1 MPTDNSTPNGGRII
15 VPQPPLA
22 HKHNVT
28 DLIGLDVGT
37 IPVGSVPKYTSTGW
51 TAAPIIPDGT
61 PNAPTITSTSTSSY
75 VTGQDPATATSV
87 TVNLA
92 APTTNT
98 DGSAFYGAQQYF
110 VRWRYEDSSLSSTP
124 SSWAVIPGLGAASSI
139 SFFNV
144 RQKTTLSVQVAV
156 IDIYS
161 HQSAWSSTT
170 AVTTFTPSNP
180 QTPSAPTVTS
190 KLGGINVVWDGLT
203 AAGGAMD
210 ADLDR
215 VDIYYRSGA
224 TFTSLSQA
232 TKWDSMYRAGW
243 NLITNLAVDT
253 TYYVALVAYNL
264 AGGVSGISTVS
275 SVTVQKLSSTETLSI
290 SSAQIAS
297 IDAGT
302 ITVGTLSANRI
313 AANSISVDR
322 LAAGTMSANVVL
334 GGTFA
339 TSSSTS
345 ANRVVMSSSGIAA
358 YGGTGAS
365 AGSVQTFLLD
375 AATGNLALNGNGG
388 PTLTMTGGTL
398 NSSTINAA
406 TIRTSSSVTGSSTT
420 AAGVVLDINGLR
432 AYKANNA
439 SPTFSIDSTGAATF
453 SGTVSGSQVNGATIS
468 GGSISGSDI
477 STSSNGTGAR
487 VDIFGSAADKVNYV
501 YWDTGDS
508 GVSAGWVSS
517 SKATPQVGGWNE
529 YSLRIGAPTVRANGY
544 GSSIG
549 LYGWGS
555 GSGTS
560 QVNPY
565 GPYRH
570 IELNPLSDVNNVIN
584 VGGWSRSNVNGGAQ
598 SISNSEAYV
607 GFMDADGYYMLMS
620 TAKTL
625 GAGGRETYLSSG
637 WNGSTYIR
645 SNGNDATGQVK
656 VSSGAVALTGAVAI
670 TGTLSSSG
678 RIVPSEHVVPNTD
691 NASYLGLLSKRW
703 LNIFSYGADVYGQ
716 LAANSILCPS
726 FTTAAATFSGTLTS
740 TGNMSTSGTFFSS
753 GQMSTNGNM
762 IVGGS
767 LYGTGG
773 LNIQPSVGAIGVAIN
788 SSNDF
793 VPTTSVQVN
802 CGTTAARWAAV
813 VTRTFE
819 ADGISTQ
826 AHIYPNITYNALDPS
841 VASYNLG
848 QVGQRWGQLFSRYA
862 VNVLSDGSLK
872 TDIIGLSETNLGMAF
887 IRKLRPVSYK
897 WIHEGEYPVDESGN
911 LIFDDPLNPNTPKYV
926 ARSGI
931 RPHTGFIAQEVKQA
945 FTDAGVEDWAGW
957 TKDDVN
963 DPNSLQA
970 LRYEEFIS
978 PLVAAVQNIDARL
991 AALEGG
997 TP

>member
-1 MPTDNSTPNGGRII
+1 
-15 VPQPPLA
+15 
-22 HKHNVT
+22 
-28 DLIGLDVGT
+28 
-37 IPVGSVPKYTSTGW
+37 
-51 TAAPIIPDGT
+51 
-61 PNAPTITSTSTSSY
+61 
-75 VTGQDPATATSV
+75 
-87 TVNLA
+87 
-92 APTTNT
+92 
-98 DGSAFYGAQQYF
+98 
-110 VRWRYEDSSLSSTP
+110 
-124 SSWAVIPGLGAASSI
+124 
-139 SFFNV
+139 
-144 RQKTTLSVQVAV
+144 
-156 IDIYS
+156 
-161 HQSAWSSTT
+161 
-170 AVTTFTPSNP
+170 
-180 QTPSAPTVTS
+180 
-190 KLGGINVVWDGLT
+190 
-203 AAGGAMD
+203 
-210 ADLDR
+210 
-215 VDIYYRSGA
+215 
-224 TFTSLSQA
+224 
-232 TKWDSMYRAGW
+232 
-243 NLITNLAVDT
+243 
-253 TYYVALVAYNL
+253 
-264 AGGVSGISTVS
+264 
-275 SVTVQKLSSTETLSI
+275 
-290 SSAQIAS
+290 
-297 IDAGT
+297 
-302 ITVGTLSANRI
+302 
-313 AANSISVDR
+313 
-322 LAAGTMSANVVL
+322 MSANVVL

-375 AATGNLALNGNGG
+375 AATGNLTLNGNGG

-406 TIRTSSSVTGSSTT
+406 TIRTSSSVTGLSTT

-453 SGTVSGSQVNGATIS
+453 SGTVSGSQVTGATIS

-487 VDIFGSAADKVNYV
+487 VDIFGSVADKVNYV

-560 QVNPY
+560 QLNPY

-584 VGGWSRSNVNGGAQ
+584 VGGWSRSSSSGGAV
-598 SISNSEAYV
+598 SVNNSEAYV

-625 GAGGRETYLSSG
+625 NTGGRETYLSSG

-645 SNGNDATGQVK
+645 SNGHDATGQVK
-656 VSSGAVALTGAVAI
+656 VSSGAVAVTGA
-670 TGTLSSSG
+670 LSSTG
-678 RIVPSEHVVPNTD
+678 RIVPFEHVVPNTD
-691 NASYLGLLSKRW
+691 NASYLGLQSKRW
-703 LNIFSYGADVYGQ
+703 LNIFSYGADIYGQ

-753 GQMSTNGNM
+753 GQISTNGNV

-773 LNIQPSVGAIGVAIN
+773 LNIQPSVGAVGVSITAG
-788 SSNDF
+788 NDF
-793 VPTTSVQVN
+793 VPTTSEY
-802 CGTTAARWAAV
+802 C
-813 VTRTFE
+813 
-819 ADGISTQ
+819 
-826 AHIYPNITYNALDPS
+826 
-841 VASYNLG
+841 NLG
-848 QVGQRWGQLFSRYA
+848 TGTNRWLNFYA
-862 VNVLSDGSLK
+862 GSMYLK
-872 TDIIGLSETNLGMAF
+872 TDSFTTSIYPDTQWLPSGQTYPTYSFLLGKSTAKWAQVWCLTSTLSTSDTRLKTDVTSLSESELGMNF
-887 IRKLRPVSYK
+887 VRKLRPVSFRWK
-897 WIHEGEYPVDESGN
+897 APDSPVQTTNAGATDGSSDQSQAV
-911 LIFDDPLNPNTPKYV
+911 LALDPSHLN
-926 ARSGI
+926 
-931 RPHTGFIAQEVKQA
+931 TGFIAQEVKQVIA
-945 FTDAGVEDWAGW
+945 DLGATDWSGW
-957 TKDDVN
+957 VLDDPA
-963 DPNSLQA
+963 DPEAHQS
-970 LRYEEFIS
+970 LRYEAFVS
-978 PLVAAVQNIDARL
+978 PLVAAVQNLDARL

>member
-22 HKHNVT
+22 HKHNVN

-51 TAAPIIPDGT
+51 TAAPVIPDGT

-92 APTTNT
+92 APTTNI

-264 AGGVSGISTVS
+264 SGGVSGISAVS

-375 AATGNLALNGNGG
+375 AATGNLTLNGNGG

-406 TIRTSSSVTGSSTT
+406 TIRTSSSVTGLSTT

-453 SGTVSGSQVNGATIS
+453 SGA
-468 GGSISGSDI
+468 ISGSSITGGTLDI
-477 STSSNGTGAR
+477 GGTGSTDYRIQIASNGQLVLNSDFANSALRVRYGQSDNSRLDVTPSSITFYNTNDGQAR
-487 VDIFGSAADKVNYV
+487 GIQTAGIATVLYVASSGGFIFSN
-501 YWDTGDS
+501 
-508 GVSAGWVSS
+508 
-517 SKATPQVGGWNE
+517 
-529 YSLRIGAPTVRANGY
+529 RIGNNP
-544 GSSIG
+544 SIYAS
-549 LYGWGS
+549 LYSTGM
-555 GSGTS
+555 
-560 QVNPY
+560 
-565 GPYRH
+565 
-570 IELNPLSDVNNVIN
+570 DIN
-584 VGGWSRSNVNGGAQ
+584 VPLFASS
-598 SISNSEAYV
+598 
-607 GFMDADGYYMLMS
+607 F
-620 TAKTL
+620 TA
-625 GAGGRETYLSSG
+625 
-637 WNGSTYIR
+637 
-645 SNGNDATGQVK
+645 
-656 VSSGAVALTGAVAI
+656 SGAVDVSGNIVARGIIYGDSTRI
-670 TGTLSSSG
+670 TLRPDIATLSTAG
-678 RIVPSEHVVPNTD
+678 VFIDNNNDFAPEVN
-691 NASYLGLLSKRW
+691 NASSCGLPLFRWTGIYSYAADIAGQIAASGPITTQSYL
-703 LNIFSYGADVYGQ
+703 
-716 LAANSILCPS
+716 
-726 FTTAAATFSGTLTS
+726 T
-740 TGNMSTSGTFFSS
+740 TSGNVT
-753 GQMSTNGNM
+753 
-762 IVGGS
+762 VGGN

-773 LNIQPSVGAIGVAIN
+773 LIIQPSAGAVGVAIN

-793 VPTTSVQVN
+793 VPTTSSYCN
-802 CGTTAARWAAV
+802 LGTTAARWLSIVGGGAYLNGDSYTV
-813 VTRTFE
+813 N
-819 ADGISTQ
+819 
-826 AHIYPNITYNALDPS
+826 IYPDTQWLPSGQTYPTY
-841 VASYNLG
+841 SYLLG
-848 QVGQRWGQLFSRYA
+848 KSTAKWAQVWCLTST
-862 VNVLSDGSLK
+862 LSTSDTRLK
-872 TDIIGLSETNLGMAF
+872 TDVTSLSESELGMNF
-887 IRKLRPVSYK
+887 VRKLRPVSFRWK
-897 WIHEGEYPVDESGN
+897 APDSPVQTTNAGATDGSSDQSQAV
-911 LIFDDPLNPNTPKYV
+911 LALDSSHLN
-926 ARSGI
+926 
-931 RPHTGFIAQEVKQA
+931 TGFIAQEVKQVIA
-945 FTDAGVEDWAGW
+945 DLGATDWSGW
-957 TKDDVN
+957 VLDDPA
-963 DPNSLQA
+963 DPEAHQS
-970 LRYEEFIS
+970 LRYEAFVS